1 MSRSVIF
8 PNIVK
13 SGKRMHSAQPKKE
26 ILKKICASQ
35 YAKEKQHKNHPV
47 RHNSLNYFWW
57 EPALR
62 MTPDEAMK
70 HAWIQ
75 EPKTFKARQ
84 KTQISRKMSDGSFFT
99 PEKKKENIQNI
110 CQDSVDKL
118 KSELAE
124 GLTPTVPSTG
134 SIENELQN
142 TSKPVI
148 PEKQLKTRVEKA
160 IKKNQAEHS
169 GETALQKNSFFFPPI
184 K

>member
-1 MSRSVIF
+1 MELYG
-8 PNIVK
+8 P
-13 SGKRMHSAQPKKE
+13 
-26 ILKKICASQ
+26 C
-35 YAKEKQHKNHPV
+35 
-47 RHNSLNYFWW
+47 WW